1 MSIVDVKQI
10 VENKKVKLKRE
21 ILDLRDKG
29 IVPKLAVILANDS
42 DASRVYVGRKRKLC
56 HELGIEE
63 TEYLFDEKVTT
74 EDLNMLKNGII
85 DPFKVSRIALE
96 ISASVA
102 STLLTTECVV
112 INKK

>member
-42 DASRVYVGRKRKLC
+42 DASRV
-56 HELGIEE
+56 
-63 TEYLFDEKVTT
+63 
-74 EDLNMLKNGII
+74 
-85 DPFKVSRIALE
+85 
-96 ISASVA
+96 
-102 STLLTTECVV
+102 
-112 INKK
+112 